1 MKKLNFLSPFLIL
14 LLFVSCKEKSAETT
28 KTGFFPALSY
38 IQSQVALVDTS
49 LYTIYRLEQRD
60 SSKTDTLYVRREE
73 FRRLANDFLSL
84 PDITKG
90 KLSKDYKEEE
100 IVDESLN
107 AVILTYLP
115 QQPDKVAIQRQE
127 VVITPNPA
135 GESKVKSIYFDY
147 RVTTKDSSVEKKLL
161 WQNDRYFQVLTLR
174 QKPGQPEESS
184 TLKVVWEDPLK
195 Q

>member
-1 MKKLNFLSPFLIL
+1 MKKLNFLFSYLIL
-14 LLFVSCKEKSAETT
+14 LLFVSCKEKPEVS
-28 KTGFFPALSY
+28 KNDFFPALSY

-60 SSKTDTLYVRREE
+60 SSKTDTIYVRREE
-73 FRRLANDFLSL
+73 FRQLANDFLSL

-100 IVDESLN
+100 IVDETLN

-127 VVITPNPA
+127 VVITPNLT

-147 RVTTKDSSVEKKLL
+147 RVTTRDSSVEKKLL